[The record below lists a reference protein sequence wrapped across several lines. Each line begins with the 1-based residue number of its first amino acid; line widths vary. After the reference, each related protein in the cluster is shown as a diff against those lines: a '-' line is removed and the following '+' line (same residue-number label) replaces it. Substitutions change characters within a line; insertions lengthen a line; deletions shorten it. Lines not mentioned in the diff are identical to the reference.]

1 MGKVSRTSKGGNLSN
16 CQGVQSRLG
25 VKATQGPQKPVS
37 LGTKPAVKLDDP
49 SPVAYEMEKS
59 LTTYPALYNAYD
71 DLSDE

>member
-1 MGKVSRTSKGGNLSN
+1 M
-16 CQGVQSRLG
+16 C

-37 LGTKPAVKLDDP
+37 LGTKPAVKLGDP

-71 DLSDE
+71 DLSNE